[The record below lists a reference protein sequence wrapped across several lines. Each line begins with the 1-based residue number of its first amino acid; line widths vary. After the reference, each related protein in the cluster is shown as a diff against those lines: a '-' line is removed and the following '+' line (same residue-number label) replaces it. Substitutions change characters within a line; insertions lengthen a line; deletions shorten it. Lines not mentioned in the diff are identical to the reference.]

1 MTKFPVYFFIS
12 LFAYLFIPPS
22 WVAAAGEFQANYDV
36 QYNVSPTGTTI
47 STQTITLTNK
57 LTNLYPQ
64 KYSILI
70 DSTNIKNVIA
80 YDKGGPISPEI
91 TQRDGK
97 TEILLAFNEKVV
109 GLGKSLQFTLRFE
122 NGDIA
127 QKNGTIWEVNIPGIA
142 VDPDIDKYTVSLSV
156 PSSFGPNAYMTPL
169 PANGSRWTRE
179 QMTNGG
185 ISAAYGTEQIFDLT
199 LSYYIENQNVTPQTQ
214 EIALPPDTAY
224 QTITI
229 NEFTPKPDTVR
240 RDTDENW
247 LARYTLTPG
256 EKLDITARL
265 TATITLSPKEAKV
278 DAATL
283 ANYLTP
289 DQYWETTNSKIVSL
303 ANEYRTPRAI
313 YDYVV
318 STLSYSYDRVNQ
330 NPIRKG
336 AVAALAN
343 PAASVCM
350 EFTDLFIAIARAAG
364 IPARESVGYAYT
376 TNTKLRP
383 LSLVTDVLH
392 AWPEYFDPTKETWI
406 PVDPTWEKTTGGV
419 NYFDKFDFNHI
430 VFTTHGSSSTSPY
443 PAGSYRKSGNEGKTV
458 QVRFA
463 TPQVPAPEAGELTL
477 HIDFPKQITAGMET
491 RGTVSIQ
498 NTSGMS
504 VDEAII
510 SIQSSPV
517 DVAITKTERN
527 IPPFASIQIPISLT
541 IPNAWTRSNG
551 RITAQVNDASAQEFF
566 VIQPF
571 YGLLLPAA
579 AVFAVFLLVVIIFI
593 ARPHALWTIFKKP

>member
-1 MTKFPVYFFIS
+1 MLKTFVYS
-12 LFAYLFIPPS
+12 LICLFVYLFISPS
-22 WVAAAGEFQANYDV
+22 SAVAAGEFRANYDV
-36 QYNVSPTGTTI
+36 QYNVAPTGITI

-91 TQRDGK
+91 KQNDGK
-97 TEILLAFNEKVV
+97 TEILLTFNDKVV

-127 QKNGTIWEVNIPGIA
+127 QKNGTIWEVNIPGI
-142 VDPDIDKYTVSLSV
+142 VEDPDIDNYTASLTV
-156 PSSFGPNAYMTPL
+156 PASFGPNAYMTPL
-169 PANGSRWTRE
+169 PGSGTRWTRE
-179 QMTNGG
+179 QMTRGG
-185 ISAAYGTEQIFDLT
+185 ISAAYGTQQVFDLT
-199 LSYYIENQNVTPQTQ
+199 LSYHLENQKVTPDTQ
-214 EIALPPDTAY
+214 EITLPPDTAY
-224 QTITI
+224 QTVSI
-229 NEFTPKPDTVR
+229 NELTPKPDTVR
-240 RDTDENW
+240 RDTDGNW

-256 EKLDITARL
+256 GKLDISARL
-265 TATITLSPKEAKV
+265 TATITLAPKETKT
-278 DAATL
+278 DTSTL
-283 ANYLTP
+283 DSYLKP
-289 DQYWETTNSKIVSL
+289 DQYWETENSKIVSL
-303 ANEYRTPRAI
+303 ANAYRTPRAI

-336 AVAALAN
+336 AVGALAN
-343 PAASVCM
+343 PATAVCM

-383 LSLVTDVLH
+383 LSLITDVLH
-392 AWPEYFDPTKETWI
+392 AWPEYYDTEKKIWI
-406 PVDPTWEKTTGGV
+406 PVDPTWAKTTGGV
-419 NYFDKFDFNHI
+419 NYFDKLDFNHI
-430 VFTTHGSSSTSPY
+430 VFVIHGTSSTYPY

-463 TPQVPAPEAGELTL
+463 SGAPTPAQRELTAR
-477 HIDFPKQITAGMET
+477 IEFPKQITAGVEA
-491 RGTVSIQ
+491 RGVVAIE
-498 NTSGMS
+498 NTTGAA

-510 SIQSSPV
+510 SIQSSPI
-517 DVAITKTERN
+517 DVAINRTERN
-527 IPPFASIQIPISLT
+527 IPPYSSIQIPVSMT
-541 IPNAWTRSNG
+541 VPNAWTRSNG
-551 RITAQVNDASAQEFF
+551 RITVQVNAAMAQTFF

-571 YGLLLPAA
+571 YGLLIPIAA
-579 AVFAVFLLVVIIFI
+579 ALLVLFI
-593 ARPHALWTIFKKP
+593 LAWILLARPSFLWNIFKRN